1 MSWEDYIDDEEYV
14 DEENDIYEGSVI
26 EEFEKYCKEH
36 GETPCL
42 TAKKFLLL
50 AIPGSLILVGPV
62 LAFAK
67 FHSAFSQFCRLY
79 NQGYTEPRDNQYQAL
94 SYSTIHA
101 EVYLFCNIPDRSNY
115 RRSALLTAFQQILP
129 ED

>member
-1 MSWEDYIDDEEYV
+1 MMTPAMVMELIVKTLDTRMGKDIKVLKTDAITPLADYFVICTATTTSHIRTLSDEV
-14 DEENDIYEGSVI
+14 
-26 EEFEKYCKEH
+26 EKILKEH

-79 NQGYTEPRDNQYQAL
+79 NQDNFPANI
-94 SYSTIHA
+94 STSQGKGG
-101 EVYLFCNIPDRSNY
+101 CSC
-115 RRSALLTAFQQILP
+115 
-129 ED
+129 